1 MSDIK
6 PKTAVKSKERYFEA
20 VGRRKTSVA
29 RVRIGIY
36 GESTVNEK
44 PLAQYFKIQR
54 LRDMVTAPVTN
65 LKLENPHFS
74 AKVAGGGPKGQAEAV
89 RHGLS
94 RAIIL
99 QNPEFKKRLRGL
111 GFLTRDSRM
120 VERKKYG
127 LKKARRAPQWA
138 KR

>member
-1 MSDIK
+1 MSEIK
-6 PKTAVKSKERYFEA
+6 PKTAGKGRYVEA

-29 RVRIGIY
+29 RVRIGSY
-36 GESTVNEK
+36 EETTVNEK
-44 PLAQYFKIQR
+44 KLAGYFRIER
-54 LRDMVTAPVTN
+54 LRDMVTAPLKD
-65 LKLENPHFS
+65 LKLEDLHFS
-74 AKVAGGGPKGQAEAV
+74 AQVSGGGPKGQAEAV

-94 RAIIL
+94 RALIM